1 MRNFAHHY
9 EYEKSGLNVNSIKKN
24 ILERRVFYNHFSDKK
39 DEKFNFQQP
48 LKKIGSNELPNYI
61 SNNYNVFKEWI
72 D

>member
-24 ILERRVFYNHFSDKK
+24 ILERKVFYNHFSDKK

-48 LKKIGSNELPNYI
+48 LKKIGYNELPNYI